1 MQVHGSSYFRKMIS
15 FPPAKVNLG
24 LNILFKREDGYH
36 EIETCMVPI
45 PFTDILEIT
54 EGDEFEFLQTGLAIP
69 GNLDSNLC
77 VKAFQLLKQKFAIPN
92 VRIHLRKQIPM
103 GAGLGG
109 GSADAAYVLKGL
121 NELFILNIST
131 SELEEMAAHLGSDCP
146 FFIQNKPQIAR
157 GRGEALSEINLD
169 IKGKYL
175 ILLNPGI
182 HVGTKEAY
190 DGVQPRAASKR
201 IEKILSG
208 SVDTWQSE
216 LLNQF
221 EQSIFPKYPLIK
233 ELKDSLIQMGAVYAS
248 MSGSGSSVFG
258 IYNEK
263 PTEIQLKLREFL
275 VFEGEL

>member
-1 MQVHGSSYFRKMIS
+1 MIL

-36 EIETCMVPI
+36 EIESCMIPT

-54 EGDEFEFLQTGLAIP
+54 EADEFEFLQTGLAIP
-69 GNLDSNLC
+69 GNLDTNLC
-77 VKAFQLLKQKFAIPN
+77 VKAYQLIKQKFAIPN

-121 NELFILNIST
+121 SDLFKLNVSI
-131 SELEEMAAHLGSDCP
+131 SELENLSAQLGSDCA

-157 GRGEALSEINLD
+157 GRGEILSEINIDL
-169 IKGKYL
+169 KGKYL
-175 ILLNPGI
+175 ILLNPRI
-182 HVGTKEAY
+182 HIGTKEAY
-190 DGVQPRAASKR
+190 DGVQPRAASKS
-201 IEKILSG
+201 IEEILLG

-233 ELKDSLIQMGAVYAS
+233 ELKDSLIQLGAVYAS

-263 PTEIQLKLREFL
+263 PIEIQLKLRDFL

>member
-1 MQVHGSSYFRKMIS
+1 MIL

-45 PFTDILEIT
+45 SFTDILEIT
-54 EGDEFEFLQTGLAIP
+54 LSDEFEFLQTGLTIP

-77 VKAFQLLKQKFAIPN
+77 VKAFQLMKQKFAISN

-121 NELFILNIST
+121 NDLFKLNISIT
-131 SELEEMAAHLGSDCP
+131 ELENLAAKLGSDCP

-157 GRGEALSEINLD
+157 GRGEVLSEIEIDL
-169 IKGKYL
+169 KGKYL
-175 ILLNPGI
+175 VLLNPGI

-190 DGVQPRAASKR
+190 DGVQPRKKPLN
-201 IEKILSG
+201 IEHVLSRPIE
-208 SVDTWQSE
+208 TWQTE
-216 LLNQF
+216 LINQF
-221 EQSIFPKYPLIK
+221 EESIFPKFSLIK
-233 ELKDSLIQMGAVYAS
+233 ELKNSLIELGALYAS
-248 MSGSGSSVFG
+248 MSGSGSSIFG
-258 IYNEK
+258 IFNEK
-263 PTEIQLKLREFL
+263 PTEINQELMTFL
-275 VFEGEL
+275 VFQGELR

>member
-1 MQVHGSSYFRKMIS
+1 MQVPGSSYFSRMIL

-36 EIETCMVPI
+36 EIESCMIPT

-54 EGDEFEFLQTGLAIP
+54 EADEFEFLQTGLAIP
-69 GNLDSNLC
+69 GNLETNLC
-77 VKAFQLLKQKFAIPN
+77 VKAYQLIKQKFAIPN

-109 GSADAAYVLKGL
+109 GSADSAYVLKGL
-121 NELFILNIST
+121 SDLFKLNVSI
-131 SELEEMAAHLGSDCP
+131 SELENLSAQLGSDCA

-157 GRGEALSEINLD
+157 GRGEILSEINIDL
-169 IKGKYL
+169 KGKYL
-175 ILLNPGI
+175 ILLNPRI
-182 HVGTKEAY
+182 HIGTKEAY
-190 DGVQPRAASKR
+190 DGVQPRAASKS
-201 IEKILSG
+201 IEEILLG

-233 ELKDSLIQMGAVYAS
+233 ELKDSLIQLGAVYAS

-263 PTEIQLKLREFL
+263 PIEIQLKLRDFL

>member
-77 VKAFQLLKQKFAIPN
+77 VKAFQLLKQKFAITN

-146 FFIQNKPQIAR
+146 FFIQDKPQIAR
-157 GRGEALSEINLD
+157 GRGEALSEINVDL
-169 IKGKYL
+169 KGKYL
-175 ILLNPGI
+175 ILLNPRI
-182 HVGTKEAY
+182 HIGTKEAY

-201 IEKILSG
+201 IEEILSG

>member
-1 MQVHGSSYFRKMIS
+1 MQVHGSSYFRIMIL

-54 EGDEFEFLQTGLAIP
+54 EADEFEFLQTGLVIP
-69 GNLDSNLC
+69 GNIDSNLC

-109 GSADAAYVLKGL
+109 GSSDAAYVLKGL
-121 NELFILNIST
+121 NDMFNLNVSI
-131 SELEEMAAHLGSDCP
+131 SELQNLSAQLGSDCA
-146 FFIQNKPQIAR
+146 FFIENKAQIAR
-157 GRGEALSEINLD
+157 GRGEVLSEIDVDL
-169 IKGKYL
+169 KGKYL
-175 ILLNPGI
+175 VLLNPGI

-190 DGVQPRAASKR
+190 AGIQPRVPSNN
-201 IEKILSG
+201 IEEILSNPIE
-208 SVDTWQSE
+208 TWQTG

-221 EQSIFPKYPLIK
+221 EESIFPKFSLIK
-233 ELKDSLIQMGAVYAS
+233 DLKDAIIELGAVYAS

-258 IYNEK
+258 IFDEK
-263 PTEIQLKLREFL
+263 PNEMSLEFRKYL
-275 VFEGEL
+275 VFEGEF

>member
-1 MQVHGSSYFRKMIS
+1 MIL

-24 LNILFKREDGYH
+24 LHILFKREDDYH
-36 EIETCMVPI
+36 EIETGMIPI

-54 EGDEFEFLQTGLAIP
+54 EADKFEFLQTGLAIP
-69 GNLDSNLC
+69 GNLDTNLC
-77 VKAFQLLKQKFAIPN
+77 VKAFQLMKQKFAIPN
-92 VRIHLRKQIPM
+92 VQIHLRKQIPM

-121 NELFILNIST
+121 NDLFKLNVSI
-131 SELEEMAAHLGSDCP
+131 SELENLSAQLGSDCA
-146 FFIQNKPQIAR
+146 FFIEHKPQIAR
-157 GRGEALSEINLD
+157 GRGEVLSEINVDL
-169 IKGKYL
+169 KGKYL

-201 IEKILSG
+201 IEKVLSG

-221 EQSIFPKYPLIK
+221 EESIFPKFPLIK
-233 ELKDSLIQMGAVYAS
+233 ELKDSLIQLGAVYAS

-258 IYNEK
+258 IYKEK
-263 PTEIQLKLREFL
+263 PTEIQLKLRDFL

>member
-1 MQVHGSSYFRKMIS
+1 MIL

-36 EIETCMVPI
+36 EIESCMIPT

-54 EGDEFEFLQTGLAIP
+54 EADEFEFLQTGLAIP
-69 GNLDSNLC
+69 GNLETNLC
-77 VKAFQLLKQKFAIPN
+77 VKAYQLIKQKFAIPN

-109 GSADAAYVLKGL
+109 GSADSAYVLKGL
-121 NELFILNIST
+121 SDLFKLNVSI
-131 SELEEMAAHLGSDCP
+131 SELENLSAQLGSDCA

-157 GRGEALSEINLD
+157 GRGEILSEINIDL
-169 IKGKYL
+169 KGKYL
-175 ILLNPGI
+175 ILLNPRI
-182 HVGTKEAY
+182 HIGTKEAY

-201 IEKILSG
+201 IDEILLD

-233 ELKDSLIQMGAVYAS
+233 ELKDSLIQLGAVYAS

-263 PTEIQLKLREFL
+263 PIEIQLKLRNFL

>member
-1 MQVHGSSYFRKMIS
+1 MIL

-175 ILLNPGI
+175 ILLNPRI

-201 IEKILSG
+201 IEEILSG

>member
-1 MQVHGSSYFRKMIS
+1 MLSSNKTLLNESKRVKIDLVQRWLLQKHQLNDEIS
-15 FPPAKVNLG
+15 K
-24 LNILFKREDGYH
+24 
-36 EIETCMVPI
+36 
-45 PFTDILEIT
+45 
-54 EGDEFEFLQTGLAIP
+54 LAEV
-69 GNLDSNLC
+69 DKQDVENLC
-77 VKAFQLLKQKFAIPN
+77 SVA
-92 VRIHLRKQIPM
+92 
-103 GAGLGG
+103 
-109 GSADAAYVLKGL
+109 
-121 NELFILNIST
+121 
-131 SELEEMAAHLGSDCP
+131 
-146 FFIQNKPQIAR
+146 QNKPQIAR

-175 ILLNPGI
+175 ILLNPRI

-201 IEKILSG
+201 IEEILSG